1 MSMKKKFLALALAG
15 AVAMPLTANASGTLS
30 HIVTGNDTQD
40 QFGQVTVNGVVQTQT
55 GQAPDGQI
63 SVELPTSMGFTVAQ
77 DSSVITAGAYTVQN
91 KGKNP
96 VSVSVVDFTETQP
109 TTGITVETNAG
120 FNANSK
126 KRSVVS
132 MTLTGDNSNVV
143 DLGAFKTS
151 KAEQQLISA
160 VPAAG
165 QSTMT
170 LNVVAGTKQDTNADT
185 NGIQE
190 DFVVKFKIHK
200 N

>member
-40 QFGQVTVNGVVQTQT
+40 QYGQVTVNGIVQTQT

-63 SVELPTSMGFTVAQ
+63 SVELPTSMGFTVAK

-96 VSVSVVDFTETQP
+96 VSISVVDFTETQP
-109 TTGITVETNAG
+109 TTGITVESSDSFSA
-120 FNANSK
+120 ASK
-126 KRSVVS
+126 NRAQVAL
-132 MTLTGDNSNVV
+132 TLTGDNSHVV
-143 DLGAFKTS
+143 NLGKFKTD
-151 KAEQQLISA
+151 KTEQALLDT
-160 VPAAG
+160 VPANG
-165 QSTMT
+165 QATVT
-170 LNVVAGTKQDTNADT
+170 LNGVAGTNPDSNIDNKGAK
-185 NGIQE
+185 E

-200 N
+200 K